1 MLELAIIGG
10 TGVYDPRILDDIRE
24 ITQDTAYG
32 KVTLTIGQYHGQEV
46 AFIPGMGPNTVFR
59 PT

>member
-32 KVTLTIGQYHGQEV
+32 KSL
-46 AFIPGMGPNTVFR
+46 
-59 PT
+59 